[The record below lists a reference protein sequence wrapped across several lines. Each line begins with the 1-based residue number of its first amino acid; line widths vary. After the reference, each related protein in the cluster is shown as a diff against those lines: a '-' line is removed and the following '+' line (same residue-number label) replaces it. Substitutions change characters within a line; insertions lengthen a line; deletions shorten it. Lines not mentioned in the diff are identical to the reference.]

1 MKLAVTGK
9 GGVGKTTVVAGLAR
23 VLADRGHKVLAIDAD
38 PASNLALA
46 LGFPK
51 DQRLAPIAEMR
62 ELIEERTEAKAGS
75 MGGFFKLN
83 PRVDDLPDRFTLEK
97 NGIRLMVMGTVRKGG
112 GGCVCPENVLV
123 RTLVAHLLLGRK
135 EVVIL
140 DMEAGVEHLG
150 RATASAVDKLI
161 VVVEPGQRSV
171 EVAQKIRQLA
181 GDIGLKNIGLVGNKI
196 RGEGDREFLLKRIS
210 DLPFLGFIAYDLK
223 VVEADQAGKPPYLEN
238 PEFLRAMGEIVDQL
252 TGEPRAEGLERGVK
266 KKRS

>member
-23 VLADRGHKVLAIDAD
+23 VLADRGRKVLVIDAD

-51 DQRLAPIAEMR
+51 DKRLSPIAEMK
-62 ELIEERTEAKAGS
+62 ELIEERTEAKPGS

-83 PRVDDLPDRFTLEK
+83 PRVDDLPDKYSLEK
-97 NGIRLMVMGTVRKGG
+97 DGIRLMVMGTVQKGG
-112 GGCVCPENVLV
+112 GGCVCPENVMV
-123 RTLVAHLLLGRK
+123 RTLVAHLLLGRN

-150 RATASAVDKLI
+150 RATAQAVNKLI
-161 VVVEPGQRSV
+161 VVVEPGQRSL

-181 GDIGLKNIGLVGNKI
+181 GDIGLKNIGLVGNKV
-196 RGEGDREFLLKRIS
+196 RGDRDRDFLQGKMP
-210 DLPFLGFIAYDLK
+210 DLPFLGYISYDPK
-223 VVEADQAGKPPYLEN
+223 VVEADLAGIPPYQEN
-238 PEFLRAMGEIVDQL
+238 PTFLQSVGGIVD
-252 TGEPRAEGLERGVK
+252 GLLV
-266 KKRS
+266 